1 MVFKAWIYSITT
13 MKDRIKQIMDGQH
26 MTQQEFSD
34 FINIAPATLSSILRG
49 RTRPTLAIVDAIAN
63 RFPDISTDWLLFGKE
78 PMMRNSEAQASGTE
92 EVSGVSNTEPTLSFA
107 GSPDVPGRP
116 ISGALGFDAA
126 DVLTRQRLSAQRE
139 QLNIVKNIDKTQR
152 KITEIRIFYDD
163 QTWETFI
170 PKK

>member
-1 MVFKAWIYSITT
+1 
-13 MKDRIKQIMDGQH
+13 

-63 RFPDISTDWLLFGKE
+63 RFPDISTDWLLFGKG
-78 PMMRNSEAQASGTE
+78 PMMRNSEAPASGAAE
-92 EVSGVSNTEPTLSFA
+92 ASDVSTTDPTLSFA
-107 GSPDVPGRP
+107 ESADAPGQSV
-116 ISGALGFDAA
+116 SGALGFDAA
-126 DVLTRQRLSAQRE
+126 DALAKQRLAAQRE
-139 QLNIVKNIDKTQR
+139 QLNIVKNIDKAQR

-163 QTWETFI
+163 QTWETFV